1 MVHGQCIRQTKKVG
15 NQDRKKW
22 LRNGTINR
30 EIERLIRTT

>member
-15 NQDRKKW
+15 NQDRKKC
-22 LRNGTINR
+22 LRNGTVNR